1 MFLAMS
7 MLEILIGT
15 MSISRYGVMT
25 VYRVIIMDLMSD
37 IVWLI
42 VLLSTIS
49 QAVSLMR
56 PPHPQ
61 ELYSSW
67 GWGMCSTTAPVV
79 HPQQLLQLLGMLLLN
94 PSALIPVPRDQG

>member
-1 MFLAMS
+1 MIVFLAMS

-42 VLLSTIS
+42 VLFSTIS
-49 QAVSLMR
+49 QAVLFPMNRCSIPSGCCIGSL
-56 PPHPQ
+56 
-61 ELYSSW
+61 
-67 GWGMCSTTAPVV
+67 V
-79 HPQQLLQLLGMLLLN
+79 HPM
-94 PSALIPVPRDQG
+94 S